1 MTCEIFLAILE
12 VVKTKAIHLSALLD
26 QQNKAPK
33 IHRKPYLLYRAVPK
47 PHCVQGRQLTLLC
60 WPETLA
66 LFMKKH
72 TKGH

>member
-1 MTCEIFLAILE
+1 MTCETFLTIHE
-12 VVKTKAIHLSALLD
+12 VIKTKGIYLSALLD
-26 QQNKAPK
+26 QENKAPK
-33 IHRKPYLLYRAVPK
+33 IDRKPYLLYRAVPK

>member
-1 MTCEIFLAILE
+1 MTCETFSTIHE
-12 VVKTKAIHLSALLD
+12 VIKTKGIHLSVLSD
-26 QQNKAPK
+26 QENEAPI

>member
-1 MTCEIFLAILE
+1 MTYETFSTIHE
-12 VVKTKAIHLSALLD
+12 VIKTKGIHLSAILD
-26 QQNKAPK
+26 QENKAPK
-33 IHRKPYLLYRAVPK
+33 IHRKHYLTYRAVPK